1 MNNSFISHKAI
12 IVATLNKKE
21 SEKSATNGRTFEI
34 LNYNRYVLS
43 NFVSES
49 QFHEE
54 LVMQFTKG
62 GLTLFK
68 FFAQN

>member
-1 MNNSFISHKAI
+1 M
-12 IVATLNKKE
+12 
-21 SEKSATNGRTFEI
+21 SATNGRTFEI

-54 LVMQFTKG
+54 LAMQFTKG